1 MRIVTLGG
9 IESLAE
15 KSTICITKQ
24 RTGRSCDPRQSRCI
38 IFSRKVFSQHP
49 ISEKLLVNTNKQY
62 VPKDRDMPSI
72 PMMYTFDPHT
82 RVHTGSRP
90 AQVVGGK
97 ALTQSSYATTMPPP
111 ASIPEGHVARWT
123 GTAWETVED
132 HRQHM
137 DSKGTKTGGTPYW
150 LPAKGDDWQSPPRYT
165 EALGPLPSGAVTVR
179 PEKPLAVIKEEK
191 KLDIRSACDV
201 AIVASLTMPTASP
214 SILTGRIPCWFCI
227 LPAVTSC
234 LPLWM
239 RRTAWRP
246 CGPWT

>member
-1 MRIVTLGG
+1 
-9 IESLAE
+9 
-15 KSTICITKQ
+15 
-24 RTGRSCDPRQSRCI
+24 
-38 IFSRKVFSQHP
+38 
-49 ISEKLLVNTNKQY
+49 
-62 VPKDRDMPSI
+62 MPSI

-150 LPAKGDDWQSPPRYT
+150 LPAKGDDWQSPARYI
-165 EALGPLPSGAVTVR
+165 EDLGPLPAGAVTVR
-179 PEKPLAVIKEEK
+179 PEKPAPTEAELFRQLRAERDRRLTATDYLLMQDYPLDDTLKGAVQ
-191 KLDIRSACDV
+191 LYRQALRD
-201 AIVASLTMPTASP
+201 LP
-214 SILTGRIPCWFCI
+214 SQEGAPWDGGAEDTPWPEIPNV
-227 LPAVTSC
+227 LQERQGSSTSSVYT
-234 LPLWM
+234 PGVM
-239 RRTAWRP
+239 
-246 CGPWT
+246 